1 MLKKISGLAL
11 CALLLTA
18 VGAKAQV
25 FALKTDVLNW
35 AAASLNI
42 EPEVRV
48 GKKSTVGLAVSWN
61 PWTVKESTKNRKM
74 KHLMVQPE
82 YRWWPCEAFGG
93 HFVGVHAF
101 YSRFNAGNVDLP
113 FGILFGRVV
122 AFIVEFFALAQ
133 GDFQFHPGA
142 PEINGEGNEGQ
153 ALLLDLAKEVVD
165 LPLVHQQAAGAHGV
179 LIEDIALGIGADVHL
194 LDPQLAVLDLHIAVG
209 E

>member
-113 FGILFGRVV
+113 FGIWSQLEDSRCQGNLFGAGVGYGYHWILKNRWAMEAEVGLGFGYV
-122 AFIVEFFALAQ
+122 DYDRYSYERCGPRLGDESKFVFMPTKLSLSFIYVF
-133 GDFQFHPGA
+133 
-142 PEINGEGNEGQ
+142 
-153 ALLLDLAKEVVD
+153 K
-165 LPLVHQQAAGAHGV
+165 
-179 LIEDIALGIGADVHL
+179 
-194 LDPQLAVLDLHIAVG
+194 
-209 E
+209 